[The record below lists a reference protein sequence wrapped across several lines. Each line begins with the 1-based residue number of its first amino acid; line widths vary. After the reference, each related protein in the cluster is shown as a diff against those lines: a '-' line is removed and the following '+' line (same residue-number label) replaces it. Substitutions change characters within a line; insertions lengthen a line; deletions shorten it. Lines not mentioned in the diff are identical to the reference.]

1 LLSVMDRV
9 ERRGMRLRK
18 ALSSLIVVGS
28 IVESFLSLDGRI
40 GMGRTER
47 SIVDNVLITLA
58 PRMGR
63 QAMAVLLH

>member
-1 LLSVMDRV
+1 
-9 ERRGMRLRK
+9 MRLRK

-47 SIVDNVLITLA
+47 SIVDNARVTLA